1 MANHV
6 LIKQRAVLALII
18 PDGFKLVTTETHRRN
33 REQVRVDRFQM
44 TPDFSP
50 NNAHVTL
57 VYGADERLISYNR
70 FFVAAEQ
77 LKLPIKGD
85 VVHIAEQTW
94 QTVDPD
100 YARGLH
106 YMRTDTLPRFF
117 IDDQGQRQSFK
128 VQWVK
133 FAHDNGSYNW
143 VSVGPGGQ
151 VIELERES
159 RWDYFQSRRA
169 TEEWNYDDWVLAR
182 NGQGPQLAA
191 PEALA

>member
-1 MANHV
+1 MTNHV
-6 LIKQRAVLALII
+6 LIKQRAIQALII
-18 PDGFKLVTTETHRRN
+18 PNNFKLVTTETHRRN
-33 REQVRVDRFQM
+33 REEVRVERYQM
-44 TPDFSP
+44 TPEFSP
-50 NNAHVTL
+50 NNAHITL

-70 FFVAAEQ
+70 FYVALDQ
-77 LKLPIKGD
+77 LTLPIKG
-85 VVHIAEQTW
+85 VVIQIAEQVW
-94 QTVDPD
+94 QTVDAD

-106 YMRTDTLPRFF
+106 YMRTDKQQRYF
-117 IDDQGQRQSFK
+117 IDDQGVRQAFA

-143 VSVGPGGQ
+143 ASIGPDGQ

-159 RWDYFQSRRA
+159 RWDYFRSRRA

-182 NGQGPQLAA
+182 NNQGPQLAA

>member
-1 MANHV
+1 
-6 LIKQRAVLALII
+6 
-18 PDGFKLVTTETHRRN
+18 
-33 REQVRVDRFQM
+33 
-44 TPDFSP
+44 
-50 NNAHVTL
+50 
-57 VYGADERLISYNR
+57 
-70 FFVAAEQ
+70 
-77 LKLPIKGD
+77 PIKGD